1 MSAAST
7 TSPARAAATP
17 AAVRAFRDAWS
28 DMGPGNDA
36 AADLRRAGMAAFEAS
51 GLPTVRDEAWKY
63 TSLRTLGRQAFRSA
77 GPSPAP
83 GEVELDAATV
93 KGLDGPRVV
102 FLNGRLLPELS
113 TLGEADGV
121 TISPLDGT
129 LADPAGAA
137 VGLAGKLA
145 HATSRPFAALNQA
158 FLGQGVL
165 IEAAARAAPAA
176 PIYLQFYFTSGPE
189 PVAAQPRVL
198 VRTAPGSRLTIV
210 EHFVGEGEAKNLTNA
225 VTEIELED
233 GSHVEHYRL
242 QEETGACFHVGG
254 LHAHVGRDA
263 GLISHNFQLGAAMG
277 RMDVDVALR
286 QPGAAVTLNGLYF
299 VDGRRH
305 IDNHTRVDHLAPHTS
320 SEENYRGIVDGRGR
334 AVFNGKAVVHQDAQK
349 IEAHQSNRN
358 LLLSDQAE
366 VDTKPELEIYADD
379 VKCSHGA
386 TVGQLDADALFYLLS
401 RGIDRP
407 VARSL
412 LTFAFAETVAAR
424 IGLAPIRRRLETGI
438 ATAIPDAHLL
448 TDTLEIA
455 P

>member
-1 MSAAST
+1 MSATST
-7 TSPARAAATP
+7 TSPARAAAAP
-17 AAVRAFRDAWS
+17 AAIQAFMDAWS
-28 DMGPGNDA
+28 DIGPGTDA
-36 AADLRRAGMAAFEAS
+36 AAEIRSAGMAAFEAA

-63 TSLRTLGRQAFRSA
+63 TSLRTLGRQAFRTA
-77 GPSPAP
+77 GPIPAP

-93 KGLDGPRVV
+93 AGLEGPRIV

-113 TLGEADGV
+113 TLGEIDGI
-121 TISPLDGT
+121 TISSLNGT
-129 LADPAGAA
+129 LADPAGGSA
-137 VGLAGKLA
+137 GFAGKLA
-145 HATSRPFAALNQA
+145 HATNRPFAALNQA

-165 IEAAARAAPAA
+165 VEAAAGAAPAT
-176 PIYLQFYFTSGPE
+176 PLYLQFYFTSGPE

-198 VRTAPGSRLTIV
+198 VRTAPNSRLTMV
-210 EHFVGEGEAKNLTNA
+210 EHFVGEGEARNLTNA
-225 VTEIELED
+225 VTEIELDD

-242 QEETGACFHVGG
+242 QEETPKCFHVGG
-254 LHAHVGRDA
+254 LYAHVGRDA
-263 GLISHNFQLGAAMG
+263 ALVSHNLQLGAAIG
-277 RMDVDVALR
+277 RMDIDIALR

-305 IDNHTRVDHLAPHTS
+305 IDNHTRVDHFAPHTS
-320 SEENYRGIVDGRGR
+320 SEENYCGIVDGRGR

-358 LLLSDQAE
+358 LLLSEQAE

-407 VARSL
+407 VAQGL
-412 LTFAFAETVAAR
+412 LTFAFAETVASR

-438 ATAIPDAHLL
+438 AQAIPDAHLI
-448 TDTLEIA
+448 TETLEIA